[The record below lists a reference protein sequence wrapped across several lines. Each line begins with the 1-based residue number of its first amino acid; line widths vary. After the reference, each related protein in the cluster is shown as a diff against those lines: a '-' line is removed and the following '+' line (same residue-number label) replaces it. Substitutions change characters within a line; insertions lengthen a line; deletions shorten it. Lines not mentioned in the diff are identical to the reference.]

1 MNINIPIEPK
11 YIDVLRSNGVT
22 NPIEHLQHVI
32 DEYIEDMEL
41 AKIADKAYCEHL
53 ENPNN
58 TITLEEL
65 KRELN
70 L

>member
-41 AKIADKAYCEHL
+41 AKIADKVYCEHL
-53 ENPNN
+53 ENPNTVN
-58 TITLEEL
+58 WDDVKHEFGI
-65 KRELN
+65 
-70 L
+70 